1 MTLSY
6 NDDFLFYENDNNLIQ
21 IMVHWRISK

>member
-6 NDDFLFYENDNNLIQ
+6 NDDFSFYESDNNLIQ